1 MTEKI
6 GVIGTPG
13 KWSTEALADALEA
26 RTGYRQVIDMARVT
40 LDLETRALVCNG
52 VDLCALDGLVVKKIA
67 ETYSPDA
74 LDRLEMLRV
83 AEAKGVKI
91 FSPAT
96 AILRLMDR
104 LACTVTLANAK
115 VPMPPTTITEDVTAA
130 RAALDRYGS
139 AVFKPLFSTKAR
151 GMVLLDADAPDA
163 EAQIAAFKAANPV
176 MYLQKK
182 ADLSGHDLGMVFLG
196 GAYLC
201 TYARVSQTGSWNTTI
216 HSGGKGE
223 PHRGRDRGGAGRG
236 SALRRA
242 SAGLEIG
249 QRLPPA
255 AGRGRE
261 PFRSGRAR
269 REPPAGRGRCGEGR
283 HADRARGPRRLVPA
297 CLRAARHPAT
307 GRGRRALDVPRP
319 RVTSLLQGPW

>member
-26 RTGYRQVIDMARVT
+26 RTGYRLVIDMARVT
-40 LDLETRALVCNG
+40 LDLETRALVCDG

-83 AEAKGVKI
+83 AEAMGVKI

-104 LACTVTLANAK
+104 LACTVTLANAN
-115 VPMPPTTITEDVTAA
+115 VPMPPTTITEDVGAA

-139 AVFKPLFSTKAR
+139 AVFKPLFSTTAR

-216 HSGGKGE
+216 HSGGRYAAFE
-223 PHRGRDRGGAGRG
+223 PDA
-236 SALRRA
+236 ALIE
-242 SAGLEIG
+242 L
-249 QRLPPA
+249 
-255 AGRGRE
+255 
-261 PFRSGRAR
+261 
-269 REPPAGRGRCGEGR
+269 
-283 HADRARGPRRLVPA
+283 
-297 CLRAARHPAT
+297 
-307 GRGRRALDVPRP
+307 GRRAQAPFGLTFTTVDIALTPDGPIVFEVSAFGGYRGALEGCGIDAAALVAEHVHEA
-319 RVTSLLQGPW
+319 VTA

>member
-40 LDLETRALVCNG
+40 LDLETRALVCDG

-74 LDRLEMLRV
+74 LERLEMLRV
-83 AEAKGVKI
+83 AEAMGVKI

-115 VPMPPTTITEDVTAA
+115 VPMPPTTITEDLTAA

-216 HSGGKGE
+216 HSGGKYAPFE
-223 PHRGRDRGGAGRG
+223 PDA
-236 SALRRA
+236 ALIE
-242 SAGLEIG
+242 L
-249 QRLPPA
+249 
-255 AGRGRE
+255 
-261 PFRSGRAR
+261 
-269 REPPAGRGRCGEGR
+269 
-283 HADRARGPRRLVPA
+283 
-297 CLRAARHPAT
+297 
-307 GRGRRALDVPRP
+307 GRRAQAPFGLTFTTVDIALTPDGPIVFEVSAFGGYRGALEGCGIDAAALVAEHVHQA
-319 RVTSLLQGPW
+319 VTA

>member
-1 MTEKI
+1 VTEKI

-40 LDLETRALVCNG
+40 LDLETRALVCDG

-83 AEAKGVKI
+83 AEAMGVKI

-115 VPMPPTTITEDVTAA
+115 VPMPPTTITEDLTAA

-216 HSGGKGE
+216 HSGGKYAAFE
-223 PHRGRDRGGAGRG
+223 PDA
-236 SALRRA
+236 ALIE
-242 SAGLEIG
+242 L
-249 QRLPPA
+249 
-255 AGRGRE
+255 
-261 PFRSGRAR
+261 
-269 REPPAGRGRCGEGR
+269 
-283 HADRARGPRRLVPA
+283 
-297 CLRAARHPAT
+297 
-307 GRGRRALDVPRP
+307 GRRAQAPFGLTFTTVDIALTPDGPIVFEVSAFGGYRGALEGCGIDAAALVAEHVHEA
-319 RVTSLLQGPW
+319 VTA

>member
-40 LDLETRALVCNG
+40 LNLETRALVCDG

-83 AEAKGVKI
+83 AEAMGVKI

-104 LACTVTLANAK
+104 LACTVTLANAN
-115 VPMPPTTITEDVTAA
+115 VPMPPTTITEDVGAA

-216 HSGGKGE
+216 HSGGRYAAFE
-223 PHRGRDRGGAGRG
+223 PDA
-236 SALRRA
+236 ALIE
-242 SAGLEIG
+242 L
-249 QRLPPA
+249 
-255 AGRGRE
+255 
-261 PFRSGRAR
+261 
-269 REPPAGRGRCGEGR
+269 
-283 HADRARGPRRLVPA
+283 
-297 CLRAARHPAT
+297 
-307 GRGRRALDVPRP
+307 GRRAQAPFGLTFTTVDIALTPDGPIVFEVSAFGGYRGALEGCGIDAAALVAEHVHEA
-319 RVTSLLQGPW
+319 VTA

>member
-40 LDLETRALVCNG
+40 LDLGTRALVCDG
-52 VDLCALDGLVVKKIA
+52 MDLCALDGLVVKKIA

-83 AEAKGVKI
+83 AEAMGVKI

-104 LACTVTLANAK
+104 LACTVTLANAD

-201 TYARVSQTGSWNTTI
+201 TYARVNQTGSWNTTI
-216 HSGGKGE
+216 HSGGKYAPFE
-223 PHRGRDRGGAGRG
+223 PDA
-236 SALRRA
+236 ALIE
-242 SAGLEIG
+242 L
-249 QRLPPA
+249 
-255 AGRGRE
+255 
-261 PFRSGRAR
+261 
-269 REPPAGRGRCGEGR
+269 
-283 HADRARGPRRLVPA
+283 
-297 CLRAARHPAT
+297 
-307 GRGRRALDVPRP
+307 GRRAQAPFGLTFTTVDIALTPDGPIVFEVSAFGGYRGALEGCGIDAAALVAEHVHQA
-319 RVTSLLQGPW
+319 VTA